1 MHPAGTDSRKNL
13 RRSVAGLV
21 HDTLTT
27 PALLAHRLFVIE
39 RAFVKHAGAALR
51 NPTTQLVR
59 ELNFASRS
67 LKAQLAAI
75 KRSSSLTPHRAAK
88 EAMAQ
93 TKVMLSKVE
102 RQFTSEVS
110 DAFRIPFAR
119 FMDDLQDFQQQ
130 RTTATRSLVA
140 AKDRVLADVAV
151 IAQEAYGHNRRWRR
165 SYISM
170 TYGSRLPPP

>member
-1 MHPAGTDSRKNL
+1 MHPAGTDLRKNL

-39 RAFVKHAGAALR
+39 RSFVKHAGAALR

-75 KRSSSLTPHRAAK
+75 KRSSSLTPRRAAK

-93 TKVMLSKVE
+93 TMVKLSKVE
-102 RQFTSEVS
+102 RQFTIEAT
-110 DAFRIPFAR
+110 DALRIPFSR
-119 FMDDLQDFQQQ
+119 FMDDLHDFQAQ
-130 RTTATRSLVA
+130 RANAARSLSA
-140 AKDRVLADVAV
+140 AKDRVLSDVALLAKDV
-151 IAQEAYGHNRRWRR
+151 HPDNRRWRR
-165 SYISM
+165 SYTSM